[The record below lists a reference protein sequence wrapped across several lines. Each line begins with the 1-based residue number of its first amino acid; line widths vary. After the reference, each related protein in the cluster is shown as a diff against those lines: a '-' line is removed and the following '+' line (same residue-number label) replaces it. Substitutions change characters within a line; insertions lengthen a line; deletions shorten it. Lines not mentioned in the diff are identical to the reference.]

1 MSAPESLAP
10 LRAGML
16 VGGSSRRMGRPKALV
31 RLEGRQFAER
41 VAEALRSVAVDL
53 VLLGD
58 GPVPESLDGLPRLAD
73 PSGLRGPMA
82 AVLAA
87 LRARPD
93 SAWLIAACD
102 QPLASAAACRWL
114 LAARR
119 RDRLAVLPAL
129 GQGPAEPLL
138 AIYEPGARGPIEDLA
153 AAGERSLQPFARLD
167 RVSRPQPP
175 EEIAEA
181 WRSVDSEPQLR
192 ELEERLRLSRRSR

>member
-1 MSAPESLAP
+1 MSSPESLAP
-10 LRAGML
+10 LYAGML

-31 RLEGRQFAER
+31 RLEGRRFAER
-41 VAEALRSVAVDL
+41 VAEALRSVADDL

-58 GPVPESLDGLPRLAD
+58 GPVPESLDALPRIAD
-73 PSGLRGPMA
+73 LPDIRGPMA

-93 SAWLIAACD
+93 AAWLIAACD

-138 AIYEPGARGPIEDLA
+138 AIYEPGARDPIETLA

-167 RVSRPQPP
+167 RVSRPKPP
-175 EEIAEA
+175 EELAEA
-181 WRSVDSEPQLR
+181 WRSVDSEADLQ
-192 ELEERLRLSRRSR
+192 ELERRLHRSRRP